1 MRIIT
6 DHIDQISEL
15 CSANGLKA
23 LFAFGSV
30 TNDKFSTGS
39 DVDLVVEIANTDPLG
54 YSDSYFNLKF
64 GLEALLQR
72 EIDLLEN
79 KRCSQ
84 SLCKRGNRAHEN
96 PCLWQL
102 KLRLGYRI

>member
-15 CSANGLKA
+15 CSANGVKA

-39 DVDLVVEIANTDPLG
+39 DVDLVVEIANTDPLE

-64 GLEALLQR
+64 GLETLLQR

-79 KRCSQ
+79 KAVRNSYVKEEIERTKI
-84 SLCKRGNRAHEN
+84 LVYGN
-96 PCLWQL
+96 
-102 KLRLGYRI
+102 

>member
-15 CSANGLKA
+15 CSANGVKA

-79 KRCSQ
+79 KAVRNPYVKEEIERTKI
-84 SLCKRGNRAHEN
+84 LVYGN
-96 PCLWQL
+96 
-102 KLRLGYRI
+102 